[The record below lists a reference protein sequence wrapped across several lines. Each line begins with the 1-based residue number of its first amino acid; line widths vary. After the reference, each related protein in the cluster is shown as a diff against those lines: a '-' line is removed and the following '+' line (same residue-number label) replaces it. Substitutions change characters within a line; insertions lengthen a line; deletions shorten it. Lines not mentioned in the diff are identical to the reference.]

1 MAVQKPLK
9 RTEFG
14 DPILRASAR
23 RLNKTEITSHKT
35 KKLIADMRH
44 TLSQLKLGVGLAAPQ
59 VGHGVALAVIAVR
72 PTEHRPKV
80 ERFDRVL
87 INPVIV
93 NTFGRKTQ
101 MWEGCISAGAHRA
114 GLFAKVPRYRKV
126 EVKYLDESGHDKTE
140 IFEGLVAQVAQH
152 EIDHLQ
158 GILFV
163 DKVKDTTS
171 YMTYKEYLKMVKKSV
186 KDNKSLIY

>member
-1 MAVQKPLK
+1 MAKQKPLK

-14 DPILRASAR
+14 NPILRASAR
-23 RLNKTEITSHKT
+23 HLNRTEITSQNT

-59 VGHGVALAVIAVR
+59 VGQSIALAVIAVR

-93 NTFGRKTQ
+93 KSFGRKTQ

-126 EVKYLDESGHDKTE
+126 EVKYIDENGRKKTE

-158 GILFV
+158 GVLFV
-163 DKVKDTTS
+163 DKIKDTTS
-171 YMTYKEYLKMVKKSV
+171 YMTYKEYLKMVKKT
-186 KDNKSLIY
+186 KND